1 MELLENQKQN
11 KFQTF
16 SCGRAKVTFDENGYI
31 VNAKDF
37 SAVMWCTPNQ
47 DEELIGKHIIELA
60 KILKIIDFLNANYKD
75 KITLTDL
82 SNKFFISKGTLIYN
96 FNSFLSGQFRI
107 WLLSSTCMV
116 SPASTLIMLK

>member
-60 KILKIIDFLNANYKD
+60 KILKKNRGAFMTAIEF
-75 KITLTDL
+75 
-82 SNKFFISKGTLIYN
+82 YN
-96 FNSFLSGQFRI
+96 INNNVL
-107 WLLSSTCMV
+107 
-116 SPASTLIMLK
+116 